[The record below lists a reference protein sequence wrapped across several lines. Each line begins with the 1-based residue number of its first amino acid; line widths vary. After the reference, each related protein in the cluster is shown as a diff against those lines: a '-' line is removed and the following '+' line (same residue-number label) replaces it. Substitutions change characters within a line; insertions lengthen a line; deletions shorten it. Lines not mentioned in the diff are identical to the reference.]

1 MRRAYEPDSVG
12 HVLARLLVEVVGM
25 TRRSILTSRAVLP
38 YTLAACVTATA
49 ACASLGY
56 ALVRL
61 WPVLRQAIHL
71 ATAP

>member
-1 MRRAYEPDSVG
+1 M
-12 HVLARLLVEVVGM
+12 M
-25 TRRSILTSRAVLP
+25 RRSILTSRALLP